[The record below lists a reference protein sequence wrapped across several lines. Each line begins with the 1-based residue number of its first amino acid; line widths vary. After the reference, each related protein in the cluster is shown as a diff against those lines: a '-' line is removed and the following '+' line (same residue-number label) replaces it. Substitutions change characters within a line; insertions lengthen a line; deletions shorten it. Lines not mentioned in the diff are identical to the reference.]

1 MTSTLTVVHGPS
13 SHDQYFNFSECCDI
27 FRPMLLTKD
36 ESDYYL
42 NRLKCLSES
51 NSEIRNEFFVILRSP
66 SGRFVLFNGFT

>member
-51 NSEIRNEFFVILRSP
+51 NSEIRNEFFCHIKIPFRPFCS
-66 SGRFVLFNGFT
+66 F